1 MKNFRQDPEKS
12 AATFNREMNAIKFA
26 RQKKKGI
33 HDCTIITWDDE
44 GEIDG
49 IRIIPVWK
57 WLLT

>member
-1 MKNFRQDPEKS
+1 MSDT
-12 AATFNREMNAIKFA
+12 ATFNREMNAIKFA
-26 RQKKKGI
+26 RQKKSI
-33 HDCTIITWDDE
+33 HDCMIVTWEDE

>member
-1 MKNFRQDPEKS
+1 MSDT
-12 AATFNREMNAIKFA
+12 ATFNREMNAIKFA

-33 HDCTIITWDDE
+33 HDCMIVTWEDE